1 MIFAKKL
8 SEARKAK
15 SMTRKELADKV
26 MRSQSAIKSWE
37 LGRHVPPENIQRK
50 IEQILELPSGALSVD
65 YDQGASDIMLRL
77 NLAVTTLE
85 GMEKKKVLVLLES
98 LIDILEE

>member
-50 IEQILELPSGALSVD
+50 IEQVLGLSQGALSMD
-65 YDQGASDIMLRL
+65 YDQGANDILFRL
-77 NLAVTTLE
+77 NSAVNGLE
-85 GMEKKKVLVLLES
+85 GIEKKKVLVLLES